1 MKKRILITGGAGFVG
16 SNLAVSFKK
25 KHPDSEVTA
34 LDNLKRRGSELSL
47 ARLAD
52 HGVAFVH
59 GDVRDPGDL
68 AVNLKG
74 GPPEVL
80 IECSA
85 EPSVLAGFDT
95 GPGYVVNTNL
105 LGAFNCLEAAR
116 GWNADVIF
124 LSTSRVYPVERLNSV
139 NFTEEETRFELAPE
153 QTIPGVS
160 PLGISPDFPLAG
172 HRTLYGATKLAA
184 ELLIEEYGYMYGL
197 RAVIN
202 RCGVIAG
209 PWQFARVDQGVFTHW
224 LGSHYFKRP
233 LAYFGYEGSG
243 KQVRDLLHVDDLFE
257 LIDLQVGKMSDLKGS
272 VYNVGGGPGVSLSL
286 AETTELCANITGNRT
301 EVKGNG
307 EQRAADIPIY
317 LSDNSGV
324 SGDTGW
330 RPRRGPVEIL
340 SDIFDWIRSNEPQVR
355 STLFP

>member
-25 KHPDSEVTA
+25 KYPGTEVTA
-34 LDNLKRRGSELSL
+34 LDNLKRRGSELNL
-47 ARLAD
+47 ARLAGQ
-52 HGVAFVH
+52 GVDFVH

-68 AVNLKG
+68 AVDG
-74 GPPEVL
+74 DPPEVI

-85 EPSVLAGFDT
+85 EPSVLAGFDS

-116 GWNADVIF
+116 RWNADVLF
-124 LSTSRVYPVERLNSV
+124 LSTSRVYPVEKLNSV
-139 NFTEEETRFELAPE
+139 NFTAEETRFELARE

-160 PLGISPDFPLAG
+160 ALGITPEFPLAG

-224 LGSHYFKRP
+224 LGSHYFKKP
-233 LAYFGYEGSG
+233 LAYFGYDGSG

-257 LIDLQVGKMSDLKGS
+257 LIDLQVENIARMDRS
-272 VYNVGGGPGVSLSL
+272 VFNVGGGPGISLSL
-286 AETTELCANITGNRT
+286 AETTELCANITGNKT
-301 EVKGNG
+301 EVRGKSGR
-307 EQRAADIPIY
+307 RAADIPIY

-324 SGDTGW
+324 NDATGW
-330 RPRRGPVEIL
+330 LPKKGPVEIL
-340 SDIFDWIRSNEPQVR
+340 SDIFNWIRSNESHVR
-355 STLFP
+355 NTLFP